1 MMPGELTRPFET
13 IESALE
19 FMVLLEGVTTEVSAD
34 LQDRLQLVRTGRQK
48 NGLDLA
54 LYKIHQLSS
63 HVQKSRRIL
72 NDLALIKR
80 VLIAHDR
87 PSVINKTE
95 PDGPQS
101 ACDHSELLRLN
112 NGLENQFPAARPA
125 KEQRC
130 DALSL
135 AGQHE

>member
-1 MMPGELTRPFET
+1 MPGELARPFET

-19 FMVLLEGVTTEVSAD
+19 FMVLLEGVIADVSAD
-34 LQDRLQLVRTGRQK
+34 LQDRLQLVTIERQK

-54 LYKIHQLSS
+54 SYKVHQLST

-80 VLIAHDR
+80 VLIGDGGT
-87 PSVINKTE
+87 PVTNKTE
-95 PDGPQS
+95 LHGPQS
-101 ACDHSELLRLN
+101 ACHSSELLRLN
-112 NGLENQFPAARPA
+112 NGLGNPFPAASPA
-125 KEQRC
+125 KEQLC
-130 DALSL
+130 DASTL